1 MVQQEPIGPHM
12 ADAIPI
18 PAIKRGIQKT
28 KQVVPVLLEFVTSK
42 ETEVSRP
49 GTELR
54 RLSGLTATK
63 DGAGPEALGMG

>member
-28 KQVVPVLLEFVTSK
+28 KQVVPALLNSSRRSK
-42 ETEVSRP
+42 PRFP
-49 GTELR
+49 GRRREID